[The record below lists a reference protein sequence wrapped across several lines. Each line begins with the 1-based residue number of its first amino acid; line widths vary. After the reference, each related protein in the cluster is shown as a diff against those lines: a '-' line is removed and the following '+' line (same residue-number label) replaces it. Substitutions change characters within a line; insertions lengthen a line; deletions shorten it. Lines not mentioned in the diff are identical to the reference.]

1 MSTNRRP
8 TKRAP
13 DAGESVPSQA
23 VFYAL
28 SFFCLDGVPPPT
40 PARVTQTVGA
50 PSEAWRFLQG
60 ESPCRTRS
68 NQPFVPSVAMMK
80 EVANYG

>member
-1 MSTNRRP
+1 M
-8 TKRAP
+8 RAA
-13 DAGESVPSQA
+13 DLWVEYEFSSFFLASSSSSSQA
-23 VFYAL
+23 L
-28 SFFCLDGVPPPT
+28 ST
-40 PARVTQTVGA
+40 PAHKPLTQTVSA